1 MTVFIILPDVLSRST
16 MISKGRKN
24 FLRLSEEE
32 KILTGRRGQRDDPQ
46 GKSNCSEMIGSSSQ
60 NRKQACSE
68 DASGDFKLV
77 YIYFLNLFLRSVNHF
92 LDDSVVC
99 YFLTIW
105 RAPSTKWSLFLF
117 KALFLYGE
125 DSGKPQDYL
134 HWQLLMRSYLAVDRP
149 HRFLDSQH
157 KRNSSSLWSLF
168 KISLSIYFTPRPTHF
183 LNLPLVSFDQQKGL
197 GNH

>member
-1 MTVFIILPDVLSRST
+1 M
-16 MISKGRKN
+16 
-24 FLRLSEEE
+24 
-32 KILTGRRGQRDDPQ
+32 
-46 GKSNCSEMIGSSSQ
+46 
-60 NRKQACSE
+60 
-68 DASGDFKLV
+68 
-77 YIYFLNLFLRSVNHF
+77 NHF

-197 GNH
+197 GNHWNLILEGIETFPFWVLQSLFGDQRIYVNRLVETCIWNWGFCGRFKTLGLFEISKLRPDGAKGCREAAIIWTMHL